1 MADKSEIKKG
11 KPQNAESSEEAAFK
25 QKAVP
30 VRRSRRTREFSAYV
44 FGNFI
49 SAETLRRNIGFIVL
63 VVVCMLL
70 YIGNGYSSQQE
81 LIEANKLKG
90 EVEEAKY
97 NALVRSS
104 ELLEKSRQS
113 YIEEYLESQGD
124 TTLKTATVS
133 PYVLKI
139 DSAE

>member
-11 KPQNAESSEEAAFK
+11 KPQNAESSEEAAK
-25 QKAVP
+25 RKAVP
-30 VRRSRRTREFSAYV
+30 VHRSRRTRELSAYV